1 MEQEKKNE
9 QEKIND
15 FTQKMKATFDSFII
29 DDAEVEAR
37 EKELE
42 EHHRQEKERI
52 KYENYTKCGVGAKY
66 FDKSIQTFIP
76 GNENEKRILKA
87 VNEFVENPKNK
98 TLLLYGNYGTGK
110 THLACGILRE
120 LEGLYITSQKLCIE
134 YETGADFNAKKNRL
148 EVINTYSRSRML
160 VIDEVGRSFNKS
172 LEQNLLNYIISER
185 YANNLPIVLITNL
198 SKKDFVEFLGLA
210 VFDRLTETCIS
221 LEFSG
226 ESYRKKR

>member
-1 MEQEKKNE
+1 MEQ
-9 QEKIND
+9 D

-37 EKELE
+37 EKKLE
-42 EHHRQEKERI
+42 EQQRQEKERI

-66 FDKSIQTFIP
+66 FDKSIENFMP
-76 GNENEKRILKA
+76 RNENDAKIKESIKY
-87 VNEFVENPKNK
+87 FVSNPTNK
-98 TLLLYGNYGTGK
+98 VLLFYGNYGTGK

-120 LEGLYITSQKLCIE
+120 LEGLYVTSQKLCIE

-160 VIDEVGRSFNKS
+160 VIDEVGRSFNKT

-226 ESYRKKR
+226 ESYRKKK

>member
-1 MEQEKKNE
+1 MEQEKT
-9 QEKIND
+9 ND
-15 FTQKMKATFDSFII
+15 FNQIMKATFDGFII
-29 DDAEVEAR
+29 DDAEVETR

-42 EHHRQEKERI
+42 EQQRQEKERI
-52 KYENYTKCGVGAKY
+52 KFENYKKCGVGAKY

-76 GNENEKRILKA
+76 KNENEQKILKA
-87 VNEFVENPKNK
+87 VNEFVARPKNK
-98 TLLLYGNYGTGK
+98 TLLFYGNYGTGK

-120 LEGLYITSQKLCIE
+120 IEGLYITSQKLCIE
-134 YETGADFNAKKNRL
+134 YENGADFNAKKNRL

-160 VIDEVGRSFNKS
+160 VIDEVGRSFNKA

-210 VFDRLTETCIS
+210 VFDRLTETCTS

-226 ESYRKKR
+226 ESYRKKS